1 MGGFMSE
8 QKRVR
13 WGILGDAAINDAF
26 IPGVHATSNGELV
39 AIASRRPE
47 AGARAAERWSIP
59 RVFQSYDDLLADPEV
74 DAVYIPL
81 PNHLHSEWTVRAA
94 DAHKHVLCEK
104 PLALTLDEVHDI
116 EQAAHRNNVHVMEAF
131 MYRFLP
137 RWRKAEEMV
146 WSGAIG
152 DPRIV
157 RIGFAF
163 YHPPAGYNIRFD
175 PEVGGGIIWDMGCY
189 AVNMARMLFRAD
201 PISVFAVPHS
211 RPGSAV
217 ETSVEMI
224 LRFPDD
230 RSALAHVSF
239 DYSNPYSQAEVVG
252 TQGWLSLPGTG
263 FRREPTTY
271 LLHHHYDDPDDEIFL
286 NKREPETEMFPLTD
300 PYQLE
305 AEHFSEV
312 VLGHGRLQ
320 YDLEDA
326 RRNTLA
332 LLAIHESV
340 RSGQEVWIGA

>member
-1 MGGFMSE
+1 MAE
-8 QKRVR
+8 QARVR

-26 IPGVHATSNGELV
+26 IPGVQAASNSELV

-59 RVFQSYDDLLADPEV
+59 RVHDSYDDLLTDAEV

-81 PNHLHSEWTVRAA
+81 PNHMHAEWTVRAA
-94 DAHKHVLCEK
+94 DAGKHVLCEK
-104 PLALTLDEVHDI
+104 PLALTLEEVGDI
-116 EQAAHRNNVHVMEAF
+116 VRAASRNHVQIMEAF

-175 PEVGGGIIWDMGCY
+175 PGAGGGIIWDMGCY
-189 AVNMARMLFRAD
+189 AVNMARMLLRAE
-201 PISVFAVPHS
+201 PISAYAVPHS
-211 RPGSAV
+211 RPGVSV

-230 RSALAHVSF
+230 RSALGHVSF
-239 DYSNPYSQAEVVG
+239 DYANPYSQAEVVG
-252 TQGWLSLPGTG
+252 TEGWISLPGTG
-263 FRREPTTY
+263 FRREPATY
-271 LLHHHYDDPDDEIFL
+271 LMHHHYDHPDDETFL
-286 NKREPETEMFPLTD
+286 HKPEPESERFPLTD
-300 PYQLE
+300 PYRLE
-305 AEHFSEV
+305 AEHFADV
-312 VLGHGRLQ
+312 VLDRTRLQ
-320 YDLEDA
+320 YELDDA
-326 RRNTLA
+326 RNNTKA
-332 LLAIHESV
+332 LLALHESA
-340 RSGQEVWIGA
+340 RIGREVSIAG

>member
-1 MGGFMSE
+1 MAE
-8 QKRVR
+8 QPRVR

-26 IPGVHATSNGELV
+26 IPGVQAASNSELV
-39 AIASRRPE
+39 ALASRRPE
-47 AGARAAERWSIP
+47 AGGRAVARWSIP
-59 RVFQSYDDLLADPEV
+59 KVYGSYEELLADSQI

-81 PNHLHSEWTVRAA
+81 PNHLHATWTVRAA
-94 DAHKHVLCEK
+94 DAGKHVLCEK
-104 PLALTLDEVHDI
+104 PLALTMSEVRDI
-116 EQAAHRNNVHVMEAF
+116 QRAAGRNNVQVMEAF

-137 RWRKAEEMV
+137 RWRKAEGMV

-189 AVNMARMLFRAD
+189 AVNMARMLFRAE
-201 PISVFAVPHS
+201 PISAYAAPHS
-211 RPGSAV
+211 RPGAEV

-230 RSALAHVSF
+230 RSALGHVSF

-252 TQGWLSLPGTG
+252 TEGWISLPGTG
-263 FRREPTTY
+263 FRREPATY

-286 NKREPETEMFPLTD
+286 HKAEPETERFPLTD
-300 PYQLE
+300 PYRLE
-305 AEHFSEV
+305 TEHFADA
-312 VLGHGRLQ
+312 VLGKTPLRYGL
-320 YDLEDA
+320 DDA
-326 RRNTLA
+326 MYNTRA
-332 LLAIHESV
+332 LLALHESA
-340 RSGQEVWIGA
+340 RTGKEVSIGA